1 MFRNSTE
8 ECTGLGWWEG
18 EEGGREGRVGMHEQ
32 VSTRHVH
39 KWVAL
44 ITRKLVSTDAFQECS
59 MTLSSVNYILGGKL
73 C

>member
-18 EEGGREGRVGMHEQ
+18 EEGGREGRVGVHEQ
-32 VSTRHVH
+32 VSTWHVY

-44 ITRKLVSTDAFQECS
+44 ITRK
-59 MTLSSVNYILGGKL
+59 GGPL
-73 C
+73 MPSRNVP